1 MEVSIFNLFTIWV
14 SLRVEPIVLKKSKI
28 NRLARA

>member
-14 SLRVEPIVLKKSKI
+14 SLRVEIWLWERAGFTRSK
-28 NRLARA
+28 